1 MPPRVPRGASP
12 PPRTKE
18 SLVHGRAQT
27 SGVIIVALTQ
37 VLNQRH
43 TRCRGARARCRGA
56 SARRSRTH
64 TTMRSLGDRRLR
76 SVVRL
81 PLRPLAPSSSGPMAP
96 APHKA
101 VRHSLRRTVWRTQGH
116 SASCPPSSAHPV
128 HTEDFD
134 APGNAPH
141 TPAAPP
147 SFSAGPALV
156 TYSAAH
162 AGLCGTHTPKGPQ
175 RPPPSPSEQKGAPAR
190 TCLAARATISHARAV
205 QHTLWATNTRK
216 PSSVSPAPPAARAH
230 TRSPCARG
238 GCRHPP
244 ACPPCLAS

>member
-1 MPPRVPRGASP
+1 MA

-37 VLNQRH
+37 VLNPRH
-43 TRCRGARARCRGA
+43 TRNRGAR
-56 SARRSRTH
+56 ARRSRTH
-64 TTMRSLGDRRLR
+64 TAMRSRGDRRLR
-76 SVVRL
+76 SSLRL

-96 APHKA
+96 APHKT

-116 SASCPPSSAHPV
+116 SASCPPPSAHPV
-128 HTEDFD
+128 HTEDFC

-156 TYSAAH
+156 TYSTAH

-175 RPPPSPSEQKGAPAR
+175 RPPPPPVGAKGRTRPRMFGHARTPMHTAAPAPSPR
-190 TCLAARATISHARAV
+190 GGQPLATIS
-205 QHTLWATNTRK
+205 
-216 PSSVSPAPPAARAH
+216 
-230 TRSPCARG
+230 C
-238 GCRHPP
+238 
-244 ACPPCLAS
+244 

>member
-37 VLNQRH
+37 VLNPRH
-43 TRCRGARARCRGA
+43 TRNRGARARCRGA

-64 TTMRSLGDRRLR
+64 TAMRSRGDRHLR
-76 SVVRL
+76 SSLRL
-81 PLRPLAPSSSGPMAP
+81 PRPLAPSSSGPMAP
-96 APHKA
+96 APHKT

-128 HTEDFD
+128 HTEDFC
-134 APGNAPH
+134 APFNAPH

-156 TYSAAH
+156 TYSTAH
-162 AGLCGTHTPKGPQ
+162 AGLCGTHTPRAHSGLR
-175 RPPPSPSEQKGAPAR
+175 RPRRSKRAHPPA
-190 TCLAARATISHARAV
+190 CLATRATISHARAV